1 MSLCNQEY
9 EYVEMFQLED
19 KTTSEMSELILSISD
34 LSSLVWDGDDSIH
47 DVATTERTLELLD
60 KVL

>member
-1 MSLCNQEY
+1 MSLCNQDY
-9 EYVEMFQLED
+9 ELEEMFHLED
-19 KTTSEMSELILSISD
+19 KTTSEMSELILSISN